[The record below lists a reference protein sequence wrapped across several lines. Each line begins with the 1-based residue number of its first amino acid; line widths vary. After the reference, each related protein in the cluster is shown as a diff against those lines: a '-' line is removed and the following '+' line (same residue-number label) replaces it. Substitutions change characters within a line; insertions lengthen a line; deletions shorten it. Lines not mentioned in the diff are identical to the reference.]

1 MQGEVNQ
8 DIPTYLIPLMRYIK
22 AEYSSLNQRLLF
34 VENKSMHQENDIG
47 ILKYNLSS
55 ILKVL
60 SRKQPNKLENDIETE
75 PVNNVEAV
83 DTSSATRRVRPAR
96 LLPLQLING
105 YGHSGHL

>member
-1 MQGEVNQ
+1 
-8 DIPTYLIPLMRYIK
+8 
-22 AEYSSLNQRLLF
+22 
-34 VENKSMHQENDIG
+34 
-47 ILKYNLSS
+47 
-55 ILKVL
+55 L

-83 DTSSATRRVRPAR
+83 DTSSATRRVRPAS